1 MKIILL
7 LLLLISSVSALGLSL
22 DKRRSQIISI
32 IDEELDEVRRLA
44 SQTGNRN
51 PDHLLRMA
59 ELNLEKA
66 RLWREKENQDYIAL
80 PNEVRRKT
88 NKKRYFEKSASYFQR
103 ANSLCLKIAKTFKR
117 YKSIGDVY
125 YILGYNAKEAGQDKT
140 ALKYFSR
147 AQSNT
152 SKNSLTR
159 IKSQISLAEL
169 YYNQKKYG
177 KAIPLYEKSLSSY
190 QDKWWTKDSFNLA
203 WCYFRTNN
211 YSRAIN
217 KMKEVFTKSTNPKF
231 VDMRTSVERDIGL
244 FFATAG
250 KIEQG
255 IDFYKDI
262 GINFTDQLLRIAVTM
277 KSKGQY
283 DLANK
288 TLKYALKYE
297 KNQTRKQEVF
307 IELLDLYSSFRK
319 RKSHLNVSKIL
330 FSEFKKNNLSENRIK
345 TLSFH
350 VGKQGAILQKQV
362 IGKTYKRL
370 KKQRLSKANMAIDYF
385 GMLAELNPEKG
396 PENLFLQAETAF
408 AIRSYQRS
416 LIYYDKAFDLA
427 VKQNDGKFKQRS
439 MEGILSS
446 LGKKRLSQ
454 NVKNSYYVPV
464 YNKYLENYP
473 KGKRSKS
480 IYQKLFKVYLDKG
493 DYKNAKATLDRFKTV
508 YKGDWKIQEV
518 MIAELMEINRKKKEN
533 DKIRL
538 WIKDIDDKKYFV
550 SRKYAKKLKEL
561 LTSIQIDDVQMDLKK
576 GNKSKALIGYHN
588 ILKDANSTSR
598 SKINAKYNLAALY
611 YEMGSINNS
620 YKWSNESLNEMGS
633 KEAIK
638 FSDSFLTI
646 STFLFTQLEFEKSAE
661 LAQKVTL
668 KLCKEKTRKKHI
680 AFKNAAFMYLAE
692 GQSNKV
698 ENLLNATSSCKIR
711 TSIISSVRFELL
723 KDYEKAS
730 NWRQYEYH
738 YGRLARYRS
747 NWPGLIIPS
756 SKLALMHSN
765 LGNQNSARKYERNK
779 DRYYSYAVKNK
790 KEIPVKALDQI
801 ADENIKTLE
810 SIKSQLLAVPLNFPA
825 PTFQNGVKQKFAI
838 LDKLVSQ
845 SSKVQEIGSGNGIV
859 KAYKVLIESHYAFAK
874 QVQDFEPT
882 GMKAEFVPL
891 FKKDMNAQI
900 VGPLLSQ
907 AGNYEK
913 DAKKTISQNEILSV
927 HNSSIE
933 AQGQELP
940 IRFWYTPKAVLMD
953 RGGR

>member
-1 MKIILL
+1 MKVLLFIILVTL
-7 LLLLISSVSALGLSL
+7 SISSFGLTL
-22 DKRRSQIISI
+22 DKRRAQIISI

-44 SQTGNRN
+44 QQTGNRN

-80 PNEVRRKT
+80 PDDVRRKT
-88 NKKRYFEKSASYFQR
+88 NKRKYFQKSAAYFQR
-103 ANSLCLKIAKTFKR
+103 ANELCLKIARSFKR

-147 AQSNT
+147 AQSKT
-152 SKNSLTR
+152 SRNSLTR
-159 IKSQISLAEL
+159 VKSQIALAEL
-169 YYNQKKYG
+169 YYNQKSYR

-211 YSRAIN
+211 YNAAID
-217 KMKEVFTKSTNPKF
+217 KMKDIFEKSSSSKF

-255 IDFYKDI
+255 IDFYKKI

-277 KSKGQY
+277 KAKGQY
-283 DLANK
+283 DLANR
-288 TLKYALKYE
+288 TLKYALQYE
-297 KNQTRKQEVF
+297 KDDKRKQEIY
-307 IELLDLYSSFRK
+307 IEQLDLYSSFSK
-319 RKSHLNVSKIL
+319 RELHLMVSKKL
-330 FSEFKKNNLSENRIK
+330 FADFKKNQLSENKIK

-362 IGKTYKRL
+362 IGKTYRRL
-370 KKQRLSKANMAIDYF
+370 YKQRVAKANMAVDYF

-396 PENLFLQAETAF
+396 PENIFLQAETAF
-408 AIRSYQRS
+408 AMRAYQKA
-416 LIYYDKAFDLA
+416 LIYYDRAFDLA
-427 VKQNDGKFKQRS
+427 VKQNDNTFKQRA

-454 NVKNSYYVPV
+454 KVKDTYYIPV
-464 YNKYLENYP
+464 YNKYLDNYP

-493 DYKNAKATLDRFKTV
+493 DYNNAKATLDRFKNV
-508 YKGDWKIQEV
+508 YKSDWKIQEA
-518 MIAELMEINRKKKEN
+518 MIAELMEINRKKREN

-538 WIKDIDDKKYFV
+538 WIADIDAKKYFV
-550 SRKYAKKLKEL
+550 SKKYANKLREL

-576 GNKSKALIGYHN
+576 GNKSKALVGYHK
-588 ILKDANSTSR
+588 ILKDPNSTPR

-620 YKWSNESLNEMGS
+620 YKWSNESLSEMDE

-661 LAQKVTL
+661 LAQKVAV
-668 KLCKEKTRKKHI
+668 KLCKERTRKKYV

-692 GQSNKV
+692 GQTNRV
-698 ENLLNATSSCKIR
+698 ENLLNATASCKIR
-711 TSIISSVRFELL
+711 SAIISSVRFELL
-723 KDYEKAS
+723 KDYEKAK

-747 NWPGLIIPS
+747 NWPSLIIPS
-756 SKLALMHSN
+756 SKLASMHAN

-779 DRYYSYAVKNK
+779 DRFYADSIKNK
-790 KEIPVKALDQI
+790 KEIPVKALDEI
-801 ADENIKTLE
+801 AGEKIKLLEDIKT
-810 SIKSQLLAVPLNFPA
+810 QLLAVPLSFPA

-838 LDKLVSQ
+838 LDKLVAQ
-845 SSKVQEIGSGNGIV
+845 SAKVQDIGSGNGIV

-874 QVQDFEPT
+874 QVQEFEPT
-882 GMKAEFVPL
+882 GMKPDFVPL

-900 VGPLLSQ
+900 VGPLLTQ
-907 AGNYEK
+907 AKNYEK

-927 HNSSIE
+927 HNSAIE
-933 AQGQELP
+933 AQGEELP
-940 IRFWYTPKAVLMD
+940 VRFWYSPQAVLMD